1 MTRRA
6 VLLLLLLLL
15 GLLGRPVPVL
25 TAQQLEG
32 VTQTEKGIV
41 FDFQDAD
48 LRLVMTALA
57 QVAGLNVVYGQL
69 PTRTV
74 TLRTGQPVPL
84 ADVRKLFESVARA
97 NDLEIVEEGGLI
109 QLVSRAGGAA
119 EPRRVPGPGS
129 RNPQDSRLFVEWL
142 RFVDAT
148 KMAETLERIY
158 GVGTPGEA
166 AEPQTGPE
174 PLSQQLRRQGVAPYQ
189 QSPSGQPRGLVQRP
203 GTAADSATV
212 APAELVGPVTIV
224 PDLSANALLIRATTW
239 DYETIHAAVQQL
251 DRRPLQVM
259 IEVLIVEVRH
269 NENTQVGIN
278 WRIPFINVGDS
289 GSASLAGGSAG
300 DFALKIFGLGSVKA
314 DVVLTALAASG
325 NVTILSRPVVLAQNA
340 EEARI
345 LIGDQRPFVQVA
357 RVLPTDNNVRDQV
370 VQYRNV
376 GTQLSIRPTINSDGF
391 VTISL
396 TQEVSTATAE
406 VQFGAPVINTR
417 EVVTRLSVR
426 DGHTVVIGGLVD
438 RQLEKTS
445 SGVPVLKDLPLLGFL
460 FRSSQT
466 RKIAAEL
473 FIMLTPHVLRS
484 DEDSDRTTRDLRQLL
499 PGVEK
504 MMGDTLTLL
513 HSETFTVAPADTVR
527 SQ

>member
-1 MTRRA
+1 
-6 VLLLLLLLL
+6 
-15 GLLGRPVPVL
+15 
-25 TAQQLEG
+25 
-32 VTQTEKGIV
+32 
-41 FDFQDAD
+41 
-48 LRLVMTALA
+48 
-57 QVAGLNVVYGQL
+57 
-69 PTRTV
+69 
-74 TLRTGQPVPL
+74 
-84 ADVRKLFESVARA
+84 
-97 NDLEIVEEGGLI
+97 
-109 QLVSRAGGAA
+109 
-119 EPRRVPGPGS
+119 
-129 RNPQDSRLFVEWL
+129 
-142 RFVDAT
+142 
-148 KMAETLERIY
+148 
-158 GVGTPGEA
+158 
-166 AEPQTGPE
+166 
-174 PLSQQLRRQGVAPYQ
+174 
-189 QSPSGQPRGLVQRP
+189 
-203 GTAADSATV
+203 
-212 APAELVGPVTIV
+212 
-224 PDLSANALLIRATTW
+224 
-239 DYETIHAAVQQL
+239 
-251 DRRPLQVM
+251 
-259 IEVLIVEVRH
+259 
-269 NENTQVGIN
+269 
-278 WRIPFINVGDS
+278 VGDS

>member
-1 MTRRA
+1 VIKSER
-6 VLLLLLLLL
+6 
-15 GLLGRPVPVL
+15 
-25 TAQQLEG
+25 G
-32 VTQTEKGIV
+32 VS

-57 QVAGLNVVYGQL
+57 QVAGLNVVYSQL

-97 NDLEIVEEGGLI
+97 NDLEIIEEGGLLR
-109 QLVSRAGGAA
+109 LVSTAGGAA

-129 RNPQDSRLFVEWL
+129 RTTPQGTRLFVEQM
-142 RFVDAT
+142 RFADASRV
-148 KMAETLERIY
+148 AETLQSLY
-158 GVGTPGEA
+158 GMGGRASYADEG
-166 AEPQTGPE
+166 GPE
-174 PLSQQLRRQGVAPYQ
+174 PLSEQLRRQNLAPYQ
-189 QSPSGQPRGLVQRP
+189 PPPSGPPPGPVQRP
-203 GTAADSATV
+203 QTAADSATL

-224 PDLSANALLIRATTW
+224 PDLSANALLIRALTS

-251 DRRPLQVM
+251 DRRPMQVL
-259 IEVLIVEVRH
+259 IEVLIAEVRR
-269 NENTQVGIN
+269 NENTQTGIN
-278 WRIPFINVGDS
+278 WRIPFNLGDS
-289 GSASLAGGSAG
+289 SVVSLSGASAG
-300 DFALKIFGLGSVKA
+300 DFALKVFGLGSVNA
-314 DVVLTALAASG
+314 DVILTALAASG
-325 NVTILSRPVVLAQNA
+325 NVSILSRPVVLAQNA

-345 LIGDQRPFVQVA
+345 LVGDQRPFVQVS
-357 RVLPTDNNVRDQV
+357 RSLPTDNDVRDQV

-391 VTISL
+391 VTLSL

-417 EVVTRLSVR
+417 EAVTRLSVR

-438 RQLEKTS
+438 RQTDKTN
-445 SGVPVLKDLPLLGFL
+445 SGVPILKDIPLLGML

-466 RKIAAEL
+466 RKIASEL

-484 DEDSDRTTRDLRQLL
+484 DDDTDRATRELKQLL

-513 HSETFTVAPADTVR
+513 RSDTLTVVPADSAR
-527 SQ
+527 IQ